1 MKSPIFF
8 LLLTMIFFNCND
20 SKTNAVAEQT
30 STAKADMEAI
40 SFDSLRAQKL
50 GADQYGMKSYV
61 FAFLKK
67 GPNRDRSK
75 EDADRLQRAHLDN
88 IKRLANEGKLVL
100 AGPFIDDGEIRGIY
114 IFDVRSV
121 KEAEEL
127 TKTDPAIQEGS
138 LEMELKPWYGSA
150 ALMEVNQI
158 HSTLAKVKI

>member
-1 MKSPIFF
+1 MKSPIF
-8 LLLTMIFFNCND
+8 LLLLALFFLNCND
-20 SKTNAVAEQT
+20 SSTNTVGQHT
-30 STAKADMEAI
+30 SKVDADMEAV

-67 GPNRDRSK
+67 GPNRDRSE
-75 EDADRLQRAHLDN
+75 EDAARLQRAHLDN
-88 IKRLANEGKLVL
+88 IKRLAKEGKLVL
-100 AGPFIDDGEIRGIY
+100 AGPFLDDGEIRGIY

-121 KEAEEL
+121 EEAEEF

-150 ALMEVNQI
+150 ALMEINQI
-158 HSTLAKVKI
+158 HSALAKVKI